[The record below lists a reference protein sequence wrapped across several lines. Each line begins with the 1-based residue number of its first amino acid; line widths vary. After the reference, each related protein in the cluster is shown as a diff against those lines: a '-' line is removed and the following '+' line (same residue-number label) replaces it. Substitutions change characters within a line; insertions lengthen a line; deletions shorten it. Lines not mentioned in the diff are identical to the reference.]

1 MARTKKT
8 EVDNIVEDV
17 EKAPEEAPKAKRSK
31 KNNSVCHVAT
41 N

>member
-1 MARTKKT
+1 MARTKKQ
-8 EVDNIVEDV
+8 EVDNIVEEV
-17 EKAPEEAPKAKRSK
+17 EKVEEEAPKAKKSK

>member
-1 MARTKKT
+1 MARTKKQ
-8 EVDNIVEDV
+8 EVDNIVENV
-17 EKAPEEAPKAKRSK
+17 EKVEEAPKTRKTK